1 MKLQQLIISL
11 ILIIILIIWYYFKN
25 KNNNLEP
32 FEPDLS
38 SDIICSNDLNDLN
51 DYTSSYCKIEEQN
64 LKNIYNEYNEDN
76 EDILLEKPII
86 FYNCNNK
93 IKLDP
98 EKKKIIQEQ
107 IKSFG
112 VYIVSK
118 KERSNIMTLDLH
130 LNDNHPSI
138 YYQLK
143 LTITNIGNLRIM
155 GEGKKLESECKNSI
169 ISMLETFEGGVSC
182 EEKKNVE
189 DIYYSF
195 LKEYNKEIPIESENE
210 QYKFWLFITINNDK
224 IDINLNNN
232 IIIKIKKDEILDDS
246 YKSSINLIVD
256 DLTIGPFDGKIG
268 NLLAWSRPLNSE
280 VLKDNK
286 IICSHYI
293 CSKNKYN
300 VNKKCNFDITQ
311 KNDDTLFKDN
321 TVCSDQ
327 CIKEENN
334 CSIIDCQ
341 KRCLECRD
349 KNDALFGEVE
359 RNLYCPWSAKVFGQN
374 PPNAPLIRGISDEK
388 IINQR
393 SIPIILL
400 EWRKPISE
408 SCKIKTYIIEIEEL
422 GLGGSGIRII
432 NLQDKENQ
440 ILQKEINNLKPQTTY
455 NITVSALG
463 NIEKEDTTINLI
475 SKKSN
480 VLTIT
485 TKGNNNKIL
494 KQTYDYFNDDN
505 ENKKLVSY
513 VCDNE
518 TKNSDHKL
526 NNINHND
533 IDIYKSLK
541 NL

>member
-32 FEPDLS
+32 FETDLS
-38 SDIICSNDLNDLN
+38 SDIICSDNLSE
-51 DYTSSYCKIEEQN
+51 YKSSYCDTEVEN
-64 LKNIYNEYNEDN
+64 LANIYNEDN
-76 EDILLEKPII
+76 EDNEDSLLEEAITFFKCDNRIKIDP
-86 FYNCNNK
+86 NK
-93 IKLDP
+93 KN
-98 EKKKIIQEQ
+98 IIQN

-112 VYIVSK
+112 VYIVSE
-118 KERSNIMTLDLH
+118 KERSTIMTLNLNRTESDLE
-130 LNDNHPSI
+130 NI
-138 YYQLK
+138 FYQLK
-143 LTITNIGNLRIM
+143 FKINNIGNLRIV
-155 GEGKKLESECKNSI
+155 GKREKNSNI
-169 ISMLETFEGGVSC
+169 DPCASTPSTPSTPRIEAFEGGERC
-182 EEKKNVE
+182 QDQN
-189 DIYYSF
+189 DIFYNS
-195 LKEYNKEIPIESENE
+195 LKDYNNEIPIESDNE
-210 QYKFWLFITINNDK
+210 GQHKFWLFITINEDN

-232 IIIKIKKDEILDDS
+232 IIIQIKKDEIFDDS
-246 YKSSINLIVD
+246 NISSINLIVD
-256 DLTIGPFDGKIG
+256 ELTFGPFDGKIG
-268 NLLAWSRPLNSE
+268 NLLAWDTPLDRENE
-280 VLKDNK
+280 GDNK

-293 CSKNKYN
+293 CSKNN

-349 KNDALFGEVE
+349 KNGNLFGEVE
-359 RNLYCPWSAKVFGQN
+359 RNLYCPWSVKVFGQK